1 LYYAEDYFRLI
12 DWHAQAQSGESH
24 MNPRERVLTVLRH
37 EQPDRVPKMVN
48 FYPWSFP
55 QYPDQEAGEIFD
67 TEIRF
72 VTLMAPRQQA
82 DFLRYLESLPSD
94 SYIGTTSILRTYHD
108 WSYHPEIPRD
118 APLRDAH
125 TVEQIA
131 AAPLPN
137 FIAQV
142 KLERLKT
149 EIDAL
154 HARHY
159 AVMASPPH
167 LGGELFETAWRLRG
181 FEQFMIDL
189 VENPP
194 LVLYLLEQLTAIH
207 IPAVLALTRS
217 GIDIL
222 GLDDDVADMTH
233 MLISPEMWRLF
244 FKPYVRTIIE
254 VCRRANPDLH
264 ILWHS
269 DGNIEPIIPDLIE
282 IGVDILN
289 PVQPDAMNPA
299 KLKQQFGHRL
309 TFWGTVGTPQRW
321 AWARPDEIREEV
333 CERIRTVGA
342 AGGLI
347 ISPAYDLEPEFKWE
361 NVVAFFQAIEE
372 FGAY

>member
-1 LYYAEDYFRLI
+1 
-12 DWHAQAQSGESH
+12 
-24 MNPRERVLTVLRH
+24 MNSRERVLAVLRH

-55 QYPDQEAGEIFD
+55 QYPDREAGEIFD

-72 VTLMAPRQQA
+72 VRVAAPRQQA
-82 DFLRYLESLPSD
+82 NFLRYLGSLPRD
-94 SYIGTTSILRTYHD
+94 TYIGSTAILRTYHD
-108 WSYHPEIPRD
+108 WGYHPETPRD
-118 APLRDAH
+118 APLKDAH

-137 FIAQV
+137 FMAQV
-142 KLERLKT
+142 KSERLRADV
-149 EIDAL
+149 EAL
-154 HARHY
+154 HTRHY

-194 LVLYLLEQLTAIH
+194 LVHYLLEQLTAIH
-207 IPAVLALTRS
+207 LPVVLALTRA

-222 GLDDDVADMTH
+222 GLDDDIAEMTR
-233 MLISPEMWRLF
+233 MLISPDTWRFF
-244 FKPYVRTIIE
+244 FKPCLRTIID
-254 VCRRANPDLH
+254 VCRAANPDLH
-264 ILWHS
+264 IFWHS

-289 PVQPDAMNPA
+289 PVQPDAMDPA
-299 KLKQQFGHRL
+299 RLKQQYGHRL
-309 TFWGTVGTPQRW
+309 AFWGTVGTPQQW
-321 AWARPDEIREEV
+321 AWASPGAIREEV
-333 CERIRTVGA
+333 CERIQTVGA
-342 AGGLI
+342 GGGLI
-347 ISPAYDLEPEFKWE
+347 ISPAYDLEPEVKWE
-361 NVVAFFQAIEE
+361 NVTAFFKAVEE